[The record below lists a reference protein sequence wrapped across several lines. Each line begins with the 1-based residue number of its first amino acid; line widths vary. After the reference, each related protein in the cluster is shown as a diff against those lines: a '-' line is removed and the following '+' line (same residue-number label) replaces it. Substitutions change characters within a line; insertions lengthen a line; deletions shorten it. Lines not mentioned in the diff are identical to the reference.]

1 MEAKK
6 IKLPIRQALGRGLSS
21 LISTPPVS
29 IQTDEHVEK
38 VAITDQANDN
48 TVTTIVND
56 ESAVQMLPLEQVTN
70 NLKQPRQYF
79 STLEIQQLS
88 ESIKTLGV
96 LQPILVRRLKAG
108 EGSPNN
114 VLYEVVAG
122 ERRWRAANLANLT
135 KIPAFIRDLTE
146 KEVLEIALVENIQRE
161 NLNPLEQ
168 ARGFQ
173 RLIEEFGLT
182 QNEVAERVGK
192 DRASIANFIRLLK
205 LPIEVQELLQSEKL
219 TMGHTKALLG
229 IREASAQTR
238 LARKTVQ
245 EGLSVRELEAIVQK
259 VVVLDSGKRPQNQRQ
274 NESLKNQ
281 LNDEKFREVTD
292 RLRATLAT
300 KVKIT
305 QQENGAGSIQIEYF
319 SEQELDRLI
328 EQLCK

>member
-1 MEAKK
+1 
-6 IKLPIRQALGRGLSS
+6 
-21 LISTPPVS
+21 
-29 IQTDEHVEK
+29 
-38 VAITDQANDN
+38 
-48 TVTTIVND
+48 
-56 ESAVQMLPLEQVTN
+56 MLPLEQVTN
-70 NLKQPRQYF
+70 NLKQPRQHF

-96 LQPILVRRLKAG
+96 LQPILVRRLTAG
-108 EGSPNN
+108 EGLPNN

-192 DRASIANFIRLLK
+192 DRASIANYIRLLK

-305 QQENGAGSIQIEYF
+305 QQESGTGSILIEYF

-328 EQLCK
+328 EQLCR